1 MFSSLSICVVSFWKS
16 SKKLVRCRGPFVIDH
31 YRCVNLPPH
40 WLRLCW
46 CSHWEHQQA
55 RRSGVH
61 RFNTDSHLFTD
72 ADNTRTTNTP
82 RSKHWQ
88 AREMAN
94 NKVCEEL
101 ITNMTTRENIVS
113 GWGGVN
119 FHFQH
124 CVGFV
129 ENTQLHCVNSFI
141 NLILF
146 LMVNYWLFET
156 TSNFRIFKSFF
167 KENYGLKQSVNP
179 PRLPF

>member
-113 GWGGVN
+113 GWGGS
-119 FHFQH
+119 
-124 CVGFV
+124 
-129 ENTQLHCVNSFI
+129 TFI
-141 NLILF
+141 SSIAWALLKILSCIVLIVSLIWYCF
-146 LMVNYWLFET
+146 LWST
-156 TSNFRIFKSFF
+156 IDS
-167 KENYGLKQSVNP
+167 LKQP
-179 PRLPF
+179 PILGYLRAFLKKIMGWNKV